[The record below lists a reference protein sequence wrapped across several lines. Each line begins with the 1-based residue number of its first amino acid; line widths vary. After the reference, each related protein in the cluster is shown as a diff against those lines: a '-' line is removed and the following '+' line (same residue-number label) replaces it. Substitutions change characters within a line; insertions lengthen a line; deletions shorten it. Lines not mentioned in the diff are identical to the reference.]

1 MKKKILFVRP
11 TLGYGGAD
19 RVTLNLLKGFDRE
32 AYTCDLA
39 LMRAEGEFIPDIPQD
54 VKVFDLKANSLWSMW
69 QPLKRLLK
77 TSDYDILYSTCGGAS
92 MPMML
97 AVLLAKYRGV
107 TVVSERNILFPPNK
121 SKLKRR
127 LMLLLKSVLYKRAT
141 WVTAV
146 SKGVAEEC
154 IQGLGLSHARVVV
167 VNNPIINEDLVLGKD
182 EILENTF
189 FQKFDQIMLSIG
201 RFEWQKDYDTLLEA
215 FEKVAQINTN
225 VGLFILGKGPLAAHY
240 KAKIAAMGLQE
251 RIELGGFDKN
261 PFKYLS
267 ACDVYVLSSRHE
279 GMPGVLIQAMA
290 CGTAC
295 VATDCPTGP
304 NELIIHEVNGLLVP
318 VGDVEGMAEAML
330 KILHDKA
337 LRTRFAQHA
346 PASVLRFHADKAIT
360 SYFNFLG

>member
-1 MKKKILFVRP
+1 M
-11 TLGYGGAD
+11 GYGGAD

-69 QPLKRLLK
+69 QPLIKLLK

-97 AVLLAKYRGV
+97 AVLLAQYRGM

-146 SKGVAEEC
+146 SKGVADEC
-154 IQGLGLSHARVVV
+154 IQGLRLSQAKVVV

-189 FQKFDQIMLSIG
+189 FQKFDQIVLSIG

-225 VGLFILGKGPLAAHY
+225 VGLFILGKGPLETHY
-240 KAKIAAMGLQE
+240 KAKIAAMGLQG

-304 NELIIHEVNGLLVP
+304 NELIIHDVNGLLVP
-318 VGDVEGMAEAML
+318 VGDVESMAEAML
-330 KILHDKA
+330 KMLQDSA
-337 LRTRFAQHA
+337 LRTRCAQNA

-360 SYFNFLG
+360 SYFNFLGG